1 MKTSIRSR
9 KFLAGMVL
17 FVAIILLLSVTSAYY
32 LNNLSS
38 KTSAILKEN
47 HVSVVYA
54 RDMSNNLL
62 KINTEITNCYI
73 QSKAIDTIL
82 TSKTLVLFEKSL
94 FLEKNNI
101 TEVGEDT
108 LALNI
113 EKNYLDFKAIVN
125 SLYNSPIQ
133 ADKVLL
139 LQNKF
144 ISTNHKLML
153 LSQMNESAIKH
164 KTDDAKI
171 SAKKATLQMTLI
183 GTICFLIAYGYT
195 FIFSSYFNERFYKLY
210 NGIKDLSTSNYIQQ
224 FNISGNDEL
233 SEIAVIVNQMA
244 DKLSKSEI
252 NLFSEVVE
260 PLKNNISTNEL
271 EELKVLINNIK
282 TLEKEA
288 IELVSK
294 IENKNP

>member
-1 MKTSIRSR
+1 M
-9 KFLAGMVL
+9 ML

-32 LNNLSS
+32 LNNLSN

-47 HVSVVYA
+47 HFSVVYA
-54 RDMSNNLL
+54 RDMSNDLL
-62 KINTEITNCYI
+62 KINTEVTNSYI
-73 QSKAIDTIL
+73 QGKVIDTSL
-82 TSKTLVLFEKSL
+82 TSKMLALFEKSL

-108 LALNI
+108 LASNI
-113 EKNYLDFKAIVN
+113 EKSYLGYKSMVS

-139 LQNKF
+139 LQTKF
-144 ISTNHKLML
+144 ITTNDKLTL
-153 LSQMNESAIKH
+153 LSQMNESAIEL
-164 KTDDAKI
+164 KTDDAKV
-171 SAKKATLQMTLI
+171 SAKKATLQMTFI

-195 FIFSSYFNERFYKLY
+195 FIFSSYFNERFYKLF
-210 NGIKDLSTSNYIQQ
+210 NGVKNLSASNYIQQ

-233 SEIAVIVNQMA
+233 SEIATIVNQMA
-244 DKLSKSEI
+244 DKLGKPEI
-252 NLFSEVVE
+252 NLFNEVIE
-260 PLKNNISTNEL
+260 PLKNSINTNEL
-271 EELKVLINNIK
+271 EELKILIGKIK

-294 IENKNP
+294 IENKNQ